1 MLTHFLINDFEKVSA
16 ISSEENLQLYF
27 EEKVTAT
34 KKFDIP
40 EFVFTVFL
48 DEINIQDFTLKGKV
62 VYFCIKGSR

>member
-40 EFVFTVFL
+40 EFVFTAFL
-48 DEINIQDFTLKGKV
+48 DEINIQEVTLQGKT
-62 VYFCIKGSR
+62 VYFLQ